1 MYVTD
6 YELFEVPSRWLFL
19 KLETETGLVGWGEPT
34 LEGHVKTVA
43 SAVERVLRNYLIGKD
58 PLEIEKHWQA
68 MYRGGG
74 YRGGAVLQTAIG
86 GIDEAL
92 WDIKGKHYEAPV
104 YELLGGRAR
113 DRVRVYQWVG
123 GETPEAVAR
132 AASEAVDD
140 GYRTVKLSPVSKT
153 NWIETPA
160 AVGDVV
166 EKVAAVREAVGE
178 SIDVCVDFRGRASK
192 AMAEW
197 LAEAVDPHDPAFIEE
212 PVLPEHNAALATI
225 AARTKT
231 PLATGQRMHSRWEFE
246 SLLDTGAIDVVQ
258 PNPSHVG
265 GIAEAKRIAATAETH
280 DVSVAP
286 SCPIGP
292 IALAA
297 SARVDIA
304 AHNVFV
310 QSQELDVHDPTDSDL
325 LAYLTDPAAFAYDD
339 GSISPPEGPGLGID
353 VDEGYVREQADAEID
368 WQNPIWYRED
378 DSVAE
383 W

>member
-1 MYVTD
+1 M
-6 YELFEVPSRWLFL
+6 
-19 KLETETGLVGWGEPT
+19 
-34 LEGHVKTVA
+34 
-43 SAVERVLRNYLIGKD
+43 
-58 PLEIEKHWQA
+58 
-68 MYRGGG
+68 
-74 YRGGAVLQTAIG
+74 LQTAIG

-92 WDIKGKHYEAPV
+92 WDIKGKHYEAPA
-104 YELLGGRAR
+104 YELLSGRAR

-140 GYRTVKLSPVSKT
+140 GYRTVKLSPVSKA

-160 AVGDVV
+160 AVGDAV

-192 AMAEW
+192 AMTKW

-231 PLATGQRMHSRWEFE
+231 PLAGGQRMHSRWEFE

-265 GIAEAKRIAATAETH
+265 GIAEAKPDRRHGRNPRRIRSAELSDRT
-280 DVSVAP
+280 DRARGER
-286 SCPIGP
+286 SCRHRRTQ
-292 IALAA
+292 
-297 SARVDIA
+297 RVRPVTGTRRSRPD
-304 AHNVFV
+304 
-310 QSQELDVHDPTDSDL
+310 Q
-325 LAYLTDPAAFAYDD
+325 
-339 GSISPPEGPGLGID
+339 
-353 VDEGYVREQADAEID
+353 
-368 WQNPIWYRED
+368 
-378 DSVAE
+378 
-383 W
+383 